1 MIPFGAL
8 FATLIADD
16 AAFHR
21 DVTTLPARELFAVA
35 VPAQDERK
43 PQLECFHHPS
53 ARMHRGRQNVV
64 N

>member
-1 MIPFGAL
+1 MMPFGAL
-8 FATLIADD
+8 FATPIADH

-21 DVTTLPARELFAVA
+21 DVTSLPARQLFAVA
-35 VPAQDERK
+35 VPAQDERT
-43 PQLECFHHPS
+43 PQLECFHYPS